1 MKIVYL
7 KIEDPIAW
15 KRSDA
20 EFTDDDKDLFV
31 LNVVRVAGIIVD
43 ETDKLLSIAEISII
57 EDNPAFKDFKDA
69 FPKYRYVMTVSK
81 KNILERQDFEVE

>member
-15 KRSDA
+15 KRSDTG
-20 EFTDDDKDLFV
+20 FTDDDKELFV

-43 ETDKLLSIAEISII
+43 ETDKLLSIAEISIAK
-57 EDNPAFKDFKDA
+57 DNPAFKDFKDA